1 MNLHFGP
8 IFHWSFHLPPRCAFL
23 YSNLLVRIS
32 TASVLISAL
41 ISLVS
46 MVRAPSERLLVDD
59 NYQTETAEG
68 SQGGLSTRTYVNPV
82 SYVIAS
88 FFVAANIVS

>member
-1 MNLHFGP
+1 
-8 IFHWSFHLPPRCAFL
+8 
-23 YSNLLVRIS
+23 
-32 TASVLISAL
+32 
-41 ISLVS
+41 